1 MTGHDETR
9 ASSSLRILIADCV
22 PSAMQKEFG
31 RFGGQT
37 NAELFEPALRLHQP
51 DLHCASVN
59 IADGDTLPQGM
70 PIETFDG
77 VILTGSPL
85 RAYDNTPAVRSQID
99 FARAAFAAKR
109 PVWGSCWGV
118 QLATVALGGVVRRNP
133 KGRGLGIARRISP
146 TRAGQSHWLLEGRPP
161 SFDALC
167 SHLDE
172 VETLP
177 PGASL
182 LATSSFCEVQAMT
195 AQTPEGGSFVG
206 TQYHPEHIFATS
218 AALIEMRAKALVAEG
233 LGRDEADLRALA
245 DDLRALGADPGRRDL
260 AWRYGVDAEILDPV
274 RRTNE
279 LGQWL
284 RCGIPRQ

>member
-1 MTGHDETR
+1 M
-9 ASSSLRILIADCV
+9 SSLRILIADCT
-22 PSAMQKEFG
+22 PSAMQAEFG
-31 RFGGQT
+31 RFGAQT
-37 NAELFEPALRLHQP
+37 NAELFEAALRLHRP

-59 IADGDTLPQGM
+59 VADGDALPKGM

-85 RAYDNTPAVRSQID
+85 RAYDDTPAVRRQID

-109 PVWGSCWGV
+109 PVWGSCYGV

-133 KGRGLGIARRISP
+133 KGRGLGIARRICP
-146 TRAGQSHWLLEGRPP
+146 TRAGQSHWLFDGRPA

-167 SHLDE
+167 AHSDE
-172 VETLP
+172 LETLP
-177 PGASL
+177 PGASV
-182 LATSSFCEVQAMT
+182 LATSSFCEVQAMA
-195 AQTPEGGSFVG
+195 AQTPEGGCFVG
-206 TQYHPEHIFATS
+206 TQYHPEYIFATS
-218 AALIEMRAKALVAEG
+218 TAMIGVVAKALVAEG
-233 LGRDEADLRALA
+233 LGRDEADLFALA

-284 RCGIPRQ
+284 RWGIAHR

>member
-1 MTGHDETR
+1 M
-9 ASSSLRILIADCV
+9 SSLQILIADCT
-22 PSAMQKEFG
+22 PSAMQEEFG

-37 NAELFEPALRLHQP
+37 NPELFETALHLHQP
-51 DLHCASVN
+51 DLHAACVN
-59 IADGDTLPQGM
+59 IADGDALPQGT
-70 PIETFDG
+70 PLETFDG
-77 VILTGSPL
+77 IILTGSPL
-85 RAYDNTPAVRSQID
+85 RVYDDTPAVRRQID

-133 KGRGLGIARRISP
+133 KGRGLGIVRRICP
-146 TRAGQSHWLLEGRPP
+146 TPAAQSHWLFHGRPA

-167 SHLDE
+167 AHLDE

-177 PGASL
+177 PGASV
-182 LATSSFCEVQAMT
+182 LATSSFCKVQTLA

-206 TQYHPEHIFATS
+206 TQYHPEHVFATS

-233 LGRDEADLRALA
+233 LGRSESDLFALA
-245 DDLRALGADPGRRDL
+245 DDLRALGADPGRHDL

-279 LGQWL
+279 LSQWL
-284 RCGIPRQ
+284 RWGIAHPDRSR

>member
-1 MTGHDETR
+1 
-9 ASSSLRILIADCV
+9 
-22 PSAMQKEFG
+22 MQAEFG
-31 RFGGQT
+31 RFGVQT
-37 NAELFEPALRLHQP
+37 NAELFEAALRLHRP

-59 IADGDTLPQGM
+59 VADGDALPQGV
-70 PIETFDG
+70 PIEAFDG

-85 RAYDNTPAVRSQID
+85 RAYDNTPAVRRQID

-133 KGRGLGIARRISP
+133 KGRGLGIARRICP
-146 TRAGQSHWLLEGRPP
+146 TRVGQSHWLFDGRPP

-167 SHLDE
+167 AHSDE

-177 PGASL
+177 PGASV
-182 LATSSFCEVQAMT
+182 LATSSFCEVQAMA

-218 AALIEMRAKALVAEG
+218 AAIIEMLAKRLVGEG
-233 LGRDEADLRALA
+233 LGRDEADLLTLA
-245 DDLRALGADPGRRDL
+245 GDLRALGADPGRHDL

-279 LGQWL
+279 LGRWL
-284 RCGIPRQ
+284 HCGILLQ

>member
-1 MTGHDETR
+1 MP
-9 ASSSLRILIADCV
+9 SLRILIADCT
-22 PSAMQKEFG
+22 PSAMQAEVG
-31 RFGGQT
+31 RFGAQT
-37 NAELFEPALRLHQP
+37 NADLFEAALSLHQP

-59 IADGDTLPQGM
+59 IADGDALPQGM

-85 RAYDNTPAVRSQID
+85 RAYDGTPAVRRQID
-99 FARAAFAAKR
+99 FARAVFAAKR

-133 KGRGLGIARRISP
+133 KGRGLGIARRICP
-146 TRAGQSHWLLEGRPP
+146 TRAGQSHWLLDGRPP

-167 SHLDE
+167 AHSDE

-177 PGASL
+177 PGASV
-182 LATSSFCEVQAMT
+182 LATSGFCEVQVMA

-206 TQYHPEHIFATS
+206 TQYHPEHTFATS
-218 AALIEMRAKALVAEG
+218 AALIGLVAKVLIAEG
-233 LGRDEADLRALA
+233 LGRDEADLFALA
-245 DDLRALGADPGRRDL
+245 EDFRALGADPGRHDL

-274 RRTNE
+274 HRTNE

-284 RCGIPRQ
+284 RRGIARR